1 MGGFLSFAIPLPREI
16 TAFAT
21 HPRIAAGDALN
32 NSFQKA
38 LSPKIKAASHL
49 HNISHH
55 RPQITVSKSPPLP
68 RSLSLGFKQFP
79 LLQAR
84 NVTSPRAS
92 SENQPH
98 PTFWLWSQT
107 SLPRPPPLA
116 TSQPPNQPRSTRRF
130 LAQHSAPNVK
140 QCNQTQQRGA
150 KSLAKADKC

>member
-107 SLPRPPPLA
+107 SLPPPPA
-116 TSQPPNQPRSTRRF
+116 CNFPAPQPASVHTQVPRPALRT
-130 LAQHSAPNVK
+130 
-140 QCNQTQQRGA
+140 
-150 KSLAKADKC
+150 